1 MFSKQFLKNLR
12 SMVDELLDIAE
23 EIKSADA
30 YSARMEYLV
39 IRRAVL
45 SDELKKVFDDY

>member
-1 MFSKQFLKNLR
+1 MFSKTFLKTLR

-23 EIKSADA
+23 EIKSAK
-30 YSARMEYLV
+30 YPSARIEYLLT
-39 IRRAVL
+39 RQTVL